1 MKTTVEI
8 PDSLLQEA
16 RRLAEK
22 EGSSVKVLVE
32 EGLRR
37 IILERK
43 KGKPFRLRKV
53 SFRGKGVHGEVTE
66 GSWEKIRELLY
77 EGRGA

>member
-43 KGKPFRLRKV
+43 KGKRFRLRKL
-53 SFRGKGVHGEVTE
+53 SFRGKGVQGEVTE
-66 GSWEKIRELLY
+66 GSWEKIRELVY

>member
-43 KGKPFRLRKV
+43 KGKRFRLRKL
-53 SFRGKGVHGEVTE
+53 SFRGKGVQGDVTE
-66 GSWEKIRELLY
+66 GSWEKIRELVY

>member
-8 PDSLLQEA
+8 PDSLLLEA
-16 RRLAEK
+16 KRLADK
-22 EGSSVKVLVE
+22 EGTTIKVLVE

-43 KGKPFRLRKV
+43 KGKRFRLRKV
-53 SFRGKGVHGEVTE
+53 SFRGKGVQEGITE
-66 GSWEKIRELLY
+66 GSWEKIRDFIY

>member
-8 PDSLLQEA
+8 PDSLLLEA

-22 EGSSVKVLVE
+22 EGTSIKVLVE

-43 KGKPFRLRKV
+43 KGKRFRLRKI
-53 SFRGKGVHGEVTE
+53 SFRGKGVQIDVTE
-66 GSWEKIRELLY
+66 GSWEKIRELIY

>member
-22 EGSSVKVLVE
+22 EGSSVRVLVE

-43 KGKPFRLRKV
+43 KGKRFRLRKV
-53 SFRGKGVHGEVTE
+53 SFRGKGVQADVTE
-66 GSWEKIRELLY
+66 GSWERIRELVY
-77 EGRGA
+77 DGRGT

>member
-8 PDSLLQEA
+8 PDPLLQEA

-22 EGSSVKVLVE
+22 EGSSIKVLVE

-43 KGKPFRLRKV
+43 KGKRFRLRKG
-53 SFRGKGVHGEVTE
+53 SFRGKGVQPDITE
-66 GSWEKIRELLY
+66 GSWEKIRELVY

>member
-8 PDSLLQEA
+8 PDSLLLVA
-16 RRLAEK
+16 KRLAEK
-22 EGSSVKVLVE
+22 EGTTIKVLVE

-37 IILERK
+37 IILDRK
-43 KGKPFRLRKV
+43 KGKRFRLRKV
-53 SFRGKGVHGEVTE
+53 SFRGKGVHDDVTE
-66 GSWEKIRELLY
+66 GSWEKIRELIY

>member
-8 PDSLLQEA
+8 PDSLLLEA
-16 RRLAEK
+16 KRLAEK
-22 EGSSVKVLVE
+22 EGTSIKVLVE

-43 KGKPFRLRKV
+43 KGKRFRLRKC
-53 SFRGKGVHGEVTE
+53 SFRGKGVQKDVTE
-66 GSWEKIRELLY
+66 GSWEKIRELIY

>member
-8 PDSLLQEA
+8 PGSLLLEA
-16 RRLAEK
+16 KRLAEK
-22 EGSSVKVLVE
+22 EGTSIKVLVE

-43 KGKPFRLRKV
+43 KGKQFRLRKL
-53 SFRGKGVHGEVTE
+53 SFRGKGVQADVTE
-66 GSWEKIRELLY
+66 GSWEKIRELIY

>member
-8 PDSLLQEA
+8 PDTLLEEA
-16 RRLAEK
+16 RKLADQ
-22 EGSSVKVLVE
+22 EGSSIRVLVE

-37 IILERK
+37 ILQERK
-43 KGKPFRLRKV
+43 KGKRFRLRKG
-53 SFRGKGVHGEVTE
+53 SFRGKGVQGDVTE
-66 GSWEKIRELLY
+66 GSWEKIREMVY

>member
-8 PDSLLQEA
+8 PDSLLLEA
-16 RRLAEK
+16 KRLAEK
-22 EGSSVKVLVE
+22 EGTTIKVLVE

-43 KGKPFRLRKV
+43 KGKRFRLRKL
-53 SFRGKGVHGEVTE
+53 SFRGKGVQDDVTE
-66 GSWEKIRELLY
+66 GSWEKIRELIY

>member
-8 PDSLLQEA
+8 PDALLEEA
-16 RRLAEK
+16 RRLADK

-43 KGKPFRLRKV
+43 KGKRFRLRKV
-53 SFRGKGVHGEVTE
+53 SFRGNGVQGDVTE
-66 GSWEKIRELLY
+66 ESWEKIRELIY
-77 EGRGA
+77 DGRGA

>member
-22 EGSSVKVLVE
+22 EGSSIKVLVE

-43 KGKPFRLRKV
+43 KGKRFRLRKV
-53 SFRGKGVHGEVTE
+53 SFRGKGVQPDVTE
-66 GSWEKIRELLY
+66 GSWDKVRELVY